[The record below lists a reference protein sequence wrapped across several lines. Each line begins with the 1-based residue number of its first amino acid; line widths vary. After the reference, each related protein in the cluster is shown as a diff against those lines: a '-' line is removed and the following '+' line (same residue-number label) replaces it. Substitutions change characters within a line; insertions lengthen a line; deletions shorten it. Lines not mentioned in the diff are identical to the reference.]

1 MKKIIKK
8 TRFLLLAIVALFIFF
23 LLVNQPLPK
32 GTNEAKAN
40 TLAIKMLENL
50 NFSSYK
56 NTEYLEWEFV
66 GGHHYQ
72 WNKLKKEVVVSW
84 SDKKV
89 KLYLKEYEKSYL
101 ISGEGDTNKLIK
113 KAIDYF
119 NNDSFWLVAPY
130 KIFDEGT
137 KRSIVDYKGKEALLI
152 TYTSGGSTPGDS
164 YLWILDE
171 NAKPISFKMWV
182 SIIPIGGLEASWS
195 DWTKTTSGVFLPTKH
210 KIWGIPINI
219 TKLKT
224 Y

>member
-8 TRFLLLAIVALFIFF
+8 TRFILLAIVALFIFF
-23 LLVNQPLPK
+23 LIVNKPLPEGEK
-32 GTNEAKAN
+32 GAKAN
-40 TLAIKMLENL
+40 DLAIKMLQSLDLQSYENTA
-50 NFSSYK
+50 YI
-56 NTEYLEWEFV
+56 EWEFP

-72 WNKLKKEVVVSW
+72 WNKLKKEVTVSW
-84 SDKKV
+84 SDNKV
-89 KLYLKEYEKSYL
+89 KLDLKEYEESYV
-101 ISGEGDTNKLIK
+101 IEGDGDTNKLIQ

-137 KRSIVDYKGKEALLI
+137 ERSIVNYKGKKALLI

-171 NAKPISFKMWV
+171 NAKPVSFRMWV
-182 SIIPIGGLEASWS
+182 SIIPIGGLEATWS
-195 DWTKTTSGVFLPTKH
+195 DWTITATGANLPTQH

-219 TKLKT
+219 TKLKS